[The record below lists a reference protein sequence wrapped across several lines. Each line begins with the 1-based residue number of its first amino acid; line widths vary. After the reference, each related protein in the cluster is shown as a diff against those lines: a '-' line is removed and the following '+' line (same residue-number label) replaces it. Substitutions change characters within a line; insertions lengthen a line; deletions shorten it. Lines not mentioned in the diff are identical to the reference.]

1 MAATHLL
8 VLVHGMWGNPIHL
21 SELHRIIQEVKS
33 EPSEDGTRLEV
44 LLANTNSEE
53 HTYDGIDWGGERVAQ
68 EIAKRIEDLEAKGDH
83 VTKFS
88 ITGYSLGGL
97 ISRYVIG
104 ILHQQGFF
112 EKITPVN
119 FNTVATPHLG
129 LLRYDSFWSSL
140 SHSLGPRLLS
150 RTGEQFYFVDKWSAK
165 GRPLLEVMADP
176 ERVFYQALQTF
187 KHIRIYG
194 NAINDLTVPYLTAC
208 IELEDPF
215 ADYENTG
222 LTVEY
227 DDKYSPLI
235 RSWDLPAEPP
245 AREPKP
251 KPLTV
256 AWIKQFRLPRI
267 PLPPRLSQFP
277 YNVIFYVSFPVIV
290 PLFFSL
296 VLMRLTMSAHK
307 SRRRIKLLEADP
319 SKISSGETLMQV
331 VARLEKDV
339 EDAVADMMENPEGE
353 ESDASPE
360 VSQDGLVVD
369 NEAYPAQASDDTLA
383 QANGVLLDKESGQP
397 QKRKWCSH
405 KRSKSSTH
413 TKSSTPKSAPRIAPL
428 QRKMAANL
436 NALPIQKERAFIE
449 NVRNSHAVIISRDV
463 KNFEWHRRGEGV
475 IRHWADSF
483 EL

>member
-1 MAATHLL
+1 M
-8 VLVHGMWGNPIHL
+8 
-21 SELHRIIQEVKS
+21 
-33 EPSEDGTRLEV
+33 DGTRLEV

-68 EIAKRIEDLEAKGDH
+68 EIAKRVEDLEAKGYH

-112 EKITPVN
+112 EKINPVN

-245 AREPKP
+245 
-251 KPLTV
+251 
-256 AWIKQFRLPRI
+256 
-267 PLPPRLSQFP
+267 
-277 YNVIFYVSFPVIV
+277 IFYVSFPVIV

-339 EDAVADMMENPEGE
+339 EDAVADMMENPEEG
-353 ESDASPE
+353 SDGGGPE
-360 VSQDGLVVD
+360 
-369 NEAYPAQASDDTLA
+369 ASDDTLA
-383 QANGVLLDKESGQP
+383 QANGRRQSVHASQ
-397 QKRKWCSH
+397 
-405 KRSKSSTH
+405 
-413 TKSSTPKSAPRIAPL
+413 PKSVARIAPL

>member
-1 MAATHLL
+1 MALSADAARRI
-8 VLVHGMWGNPIHL
+8 GHL

-68 EIAKRIEDLEAKGDH
+68 EIAKRVEDLEAKGDH

-129 LLRYDSFWSSL
+129 LLRRCFRYDSFWSSL

-176 ERVFYQALQTF
+176 ERVFYQSLQTF

-227 DDKYSPLI
+227 DDQYSPLI

-251 KPLTV
+251 KPLTL
-256 AWIKQFRLPRI
+256 AWIKQI
-267 PLPPRLSQFP
+267 ANAHHQ
-277 YNVIFYVSFPVIV
+277 IFYVSFPVIV

-360 VSQDGLVVD
+360 VSQDGLVGD

-383 QANGVLLDKESGQP
+383 QANGRRQSVHASQ
-397 QKRKWCSH
+397 
-405 KRSKSSTH
+405 
-413 TKSSTPKSAPRIAPL
+413 PKSVARIAPL

>member
-1 MAATHLL
+1 MAVTHLL

-68 EIAKRIEDLEAKGDH
+68 EIAKRVEDLEAKGDH

-222 LTVEY
+222 LTVGY
-227 DDKYSPLI
+227 DDQYSPLI

-245 AREPKP
+245 VREPKP
-251 KPLTV
+251 KPFTV

-339 EDAVADMMENPEGE
+339 EDAVADMMENPEQ
-353 ESDASPE
+353 SDSDHLE
-360 VSQDGLVVD
+360 HEG
-369 NEAYPAQASDDTLA
+369 NAQASDDTLA
-383 QANGVLLDKESGQP
+383 QANGSVHGSQ
-397 QKRKWCSH
+397 
-405 KRSKSSTH
+405 SKSV
-413 TKSSTPKSAPRIAPL
+413 ARIAPL

>member
-68 EIAKRIEDLEAKGDH
+68 EIAKRVEDLEAKGDH

-267 PLPPRLSQFP
+267 PLPPRLAQFP

-353 ESDASPE
+353 ESEGGGPE
-360 VSQDGLVVD
+360 VS
-369 NEAYPAQASDDTLA
+369 DD
-383 QANGVLLDKESGQP
+383 
-397 QKRKWCSH
+397 
-405 KRSKSSTH
+405 
-413 TKSSTPKSAPRIAPL
+413 
-428 QRKMAANL
+428 
-436 NALPIQKERAFIE
+436 
-449 NVRNSHAVIISRDV
+449 
-463 KNFEWHRRGEGV
+463 
-475 IRHWADSF
+475 
-483 EL
+483 

>member
-68 EIAKRIEDLEAKGDH
+68 EIAKRVEDLDAKGDH

-150 RTGEQFYFVDKWSAK
+150 RTGEQFYFVDRWSAK

-227 DDKYSPLI
+227 DDQYSPLI

-251 KPLTV
+251 KPLSV

-267 PLPPRLSQFP
+267 PLPPRLAQFP

-353 ESDASPE
+353 ESDSGGPE
-360 VSQDGLVVD
+360 
-369 NEAYPAQASDDTLA
+369 ASDDTLA

-397 QKRKWCSH
+397 QKRKWCAKKHTRKPS
-405 KRSKSSTH
+405 SSTH
-413 TKSSTPKSAPRIAPL
+413 TKSSAPRIAPL